1 MKGIIKVGELTVI
14 VLMISLGSSV
24 DMLAANPSCDPHYNI
39 FRTNVERS
47 YSITDHLIVNVEQD
61 GSIQLRLSEYQ
72 FSIESNEKSINL
84 QHIANYPDLN
94 TSAWTKEWKS
104 SDLPIFCRAEHLIQ
118 KQSGIAFRFRLG
130 SVDYVNAL
138 EGK

>member
-1 MKGIIKVGELTVI
+1 MKGILKIGVLRVI
-14 VLMISLGSSV
+14 VLMIGLGSSL
-24 DMLAANPSCDPHYNI
+24 DMNAIITPGGPQYDI
-39 FRTNVERS
+39 FKTHIDRS
-47 YSITDHLIVNVEQD
+47 FDITDHLTVNVD
-61 GSIQLRLSEYQ
+61 HAGAIQLVLSEYQ
-72 FSIESNEKSINL
+72 FSIDTKKKPIDL
-84 QHIANYPDLN
+84 QQIANYPDLN
-94 TSAWTKEWKS
+94 SNAWTKEWKS